1 MYYTIKGLVLNS
13 NIYSE
18 ADKVI
23 TVYTYEWGKIHA
35 VVPSAKKIAAK
46 LAAAAEPL
54 TESEFMVFQSH
65 PSVRPKITG
74 ANIIN
79 NNTAV
84 KADFKRNLYAMYAAE
99 ISDKF
104 APFNM
109 ENAEKYELIVRVW
122 QLLGSCSSPQ
132 RVLTAFVLR
141 FLNLSGYGLTD
152 YIKHNNSF
160 IDKEIERGIRKFSSC
175 SGYDADNICEFDDA
189 KIWNYVESYLTNYI
203 KRPAVGVFMKKINL

>member
-1 MYYTIKGLVLNS
+1 LYYTIKGLVLNS
-13 NIYSE
+13 NIHSE
-18 ADKVI
+18 SDKVI
-23 TVYTYEWGKIHA
+23 TAYTYEWGKIHA

-46 LAAAAEPL
+46 LAAATEPL
-54 TESEFMVFQSH
+54 TESEFMFFQSH
-65 PSVRPKITG
+65 PSMRPKITG

-84 KADFKRNLYAMYAAE
+84 KADFKRNLYALYAAE

-122 QLLGSCSSPQ
+122 QLLGNCSSPQ

-141 FLNLSGYGLTD
+141 FLKLSGYGFTD

-160 IDKEIERGIRKFSSC
+160 IDKEIESGIRKFSNC
-175 SGYDADNICEFDDA
+175 SGYEADNICEFDDA
-189 KIWNYVESYLTNYI
+189 KIWNYVESYLANYI
-203 KRPAVGVFMKKINL
+203 KKPSVGVFMKKINL